1 MQLLKAPFLV
11 YLVVTVFPEVINDTK
26 GILTVLNN
34 LSLYPSNICLDL
46 QEHTPRNLSFL

>member
-26 GILTVLNN
+26 G
-34 LSLYPSNICLDL
+34 NINRFEQFELI
-46 QEHTPRNLSFL
+46 PF